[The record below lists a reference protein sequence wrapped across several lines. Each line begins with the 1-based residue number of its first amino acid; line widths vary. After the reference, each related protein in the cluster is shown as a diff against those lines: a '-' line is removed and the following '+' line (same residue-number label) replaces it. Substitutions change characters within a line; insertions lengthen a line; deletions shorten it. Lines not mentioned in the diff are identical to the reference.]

1 MNYQFFPPPE
11 HLKDYI
17 HAIWTLDL
25 PADSP
30 ASPSLRTYAE
40 GCPGLIFQQ
49 VKGGTLFQNDQ
60 PLKDLFLY
68 GPATTHA
75 RLHATGDLHMTGIFL
90 RANALKTV
98 FGLNAR
104 LLTDTCVDASML
116 TVRDHRSLPE
126 QLVNTRSATDR
137 IGLLASW
144 IKVQADK
151 NQERRD
157 NIMQYAVSA
166 IAGSKGNVALKGLQ
180 IELQLSERTFERKFK
195 EYIGI
200 SPKLFSRICR
210 FQSSLQQLRANDFS
224 KLSDIA
230 FDHEYADQSHFIRT
244 FKEFAGFSPLQYQ
257 QQPGDL
263 VENLSTYIK

>member
-1 MNYQFFPPPE
+1 MKYQHFPPPE
-11 HLKDYI
+11 HLKEYI

-25 PADSP
+25 PANSEAP
-30 ASPSLRTYAE
+30 PSFRTFAE
-40 GCPGLIFQQ
+40 GTPGLIFQQ
-49 VKGGTLFQNDQ
+49 VKDGSLFQNDQ

-75 RLHATGDLHMTGIFL
+75 RLHATGDLHIVGIFL
-90 RANALKTV
+90 RPNALKTV
-98 FGLNAR
+98 FGLNAG
-104 LLTDTCVDASML
+104 LLADTCLDAGTL
-116 TVRDHRSLPE
+116 AVREHQLLPE
-126 QLVNTRSATDR
+126 QLVNARSLTDR

-144 IKVQADK
+144 IKVQAEK

-157 NIMQYAVSA
+157 NMIQYAVSA
-166 IAGSKGNVALKGLQ
+166 IAGSKGNVVLKGLQ

-230 FDHEYADQSHFIRT
+230 FDHDYADQSHFIRS

-257 QQPGDL
+257 QQPGGL
-263 VENLSTYIK
+263 IENLSTYIK